1 LILKETLSIYFLIE
15 KMGMLVLLLMLD
27 WELGGVIDSEIGIM
41 SLSKLTTDDRFM
53 SAIRSFNH
61 CLVDIF
67 LISR

>member
-1 LILKETLSIYFLIE
+1 
-15 KMGMLVLLLMLD
+15 MLVLLLMLD